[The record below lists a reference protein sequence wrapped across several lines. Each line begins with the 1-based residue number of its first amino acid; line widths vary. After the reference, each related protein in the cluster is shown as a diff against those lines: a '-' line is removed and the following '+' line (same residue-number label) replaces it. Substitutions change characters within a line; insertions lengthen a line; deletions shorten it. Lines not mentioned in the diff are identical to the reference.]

1 MQEKWQSGRMYLTRN
16 QAWWQHHR
24 GFESHLLRQVNS
36 LAKLRGYF
44 FTGLALF
51 ALHCFALLSSL
62 GEGVVDGFLILE
74 YQKSSPTHHTLTQLR
89 TAGLA
94 IRNFPRAKS

>member
-1 MQEKWQSGRMYLTRN
+1 MEFTEFGCV
-16 QAWWQHHR
+16 
-24 GFESHLLRQVNS
+24 GHLLRQVNS

-74 YQKSSPTHHTLTQLR
+74 DQKSSPTHHTLTQLR
-89 TAGLA
+89 TAVLA
-94 IRNFPRAKS
+94 VGNFPRAQS